1 VAEASANRQA
11 VVLAHHLVA
20 ALVNPHQEEVL
31 ANRQALVSG
40 NLLVVLANNHQE
52 AVALDHHQ
60 EADLASRQAVVLV
73 PLQDLALGM
82 PPSNQLEASGINL
95 KEEASGNRR
104 QEVLRIN
111 HKAALD
117 NHKEEEASG
126 NRRQEVLRINHKA
139 ALDNH
144 KEEEASG
151 NRRQEVLR
159 INHKV
164 GLDNRKGEALD
175 NLNSQVACQ
184 D

>member
-31 ANRQALVSG
+31 ANHHLAEASVLLAVVALANHQALVSG

-60 EADLASRQAVVLV
+60 EADLGRQAVVLV

-82 PPSNQLEASGINL
+82 PPSNQLEASEINL

-111 HKAALD
+111 
-117 NHKEEEASG
+117 
-126 NRRQEVLRINHKA
+126 RKA